1 MRKSLRVQRVQASKQ
16 NWLTSSPLGNR
27 SSAGNRRSRAS
38 SMSINKPRVPI
49 NFELN
54 VIYKFIYIKLLL
66 IIK

>member
-49 NFELN
+49 DFELN
-54 VIYKFIYIKLLL
+54 VIY
-66 IIK
+66 